1 MQDEKKKILSILETV
16 TDPEVPVLTILD
28 LGIIKNIEFQ
38 NNNPVITVTTT
49 YSGCPATDVINADIR
64 LTLLKHGYE
73 NIIIKNQLTPPW
85 TTDWMSEEGKRKLK
99 EYGIAPPDKK
109 FKIAKDGVEC
119 PQCHSKNTRL
129 ISEFGSTACKAL
141 LQCNDCKEPFD
152 YFKCH

>member
-64 LTLLKHGYE
+64 LTLLEHGYE